1 MAPKWEQCTN
11 FLILTPTLGLFMAIT
26 QQDVAHIAHLAHI
39 ALTPEQ
45 TAEAAQ
51 DFGQI
56 IQLIEQLQSVDT
68 SGIEPLVQPLAAIQE
83 VNLRLRADEPAPTN
97 TIEERDALMRNAP
110 AQSEG
115 LFLVPTVIE

>member
-1 MAPKWEQCTN
+1 
-11 FLILTPTLGLFMAIT
+11 MAIT

-45 TAEAAQ
+45 TAEAAE

>member
-11 FLILTPTLGLFMAIT
+11 FLILTQTLGLFMAIT

-83 VNLRLRADEPAPTN
+83 VSLRLRADEPAPTN

>member
-1 MAPKWEQCTN
+1 
-11 FLILTPTLGLFMAIT
+11 MAIT

-56 IQLIEQLQSVDT
+56 IELFAQLERVDT
-68 SGIEPLVQPLAAIQE
+68 TGIEPLVQPLAAVQE
-83 VNLRLRADEPAPTN
+83 LSLRLRADAPAPTN
-97 TIEERDALMRNAP
+97 SIEERDALMQNAP

>member
-1 MAPKWEQCTN
+1 
-11 FLILTPTLGLFMAIT
+11 MAIT

-45 TAEAAQ
+45 TAQAEQ

-56 IQLIEQLQSVDT
+56 IELIEQLQSIDT
-68 SGIEPLVQPLAAIQE
+68 NGVEPLIQPLAMLQE

-97 TIEERDALMRNAP
+97 TTAQRDALMQNAP
-110 AQSEG
+110 ALSDG

>member
-1 MAPKWEQCTN
+1 
-11 FLILTPTLGLFMAIT
+11 MAIT

-45 TAEAAQ
+45 TAQAEQ

-56 IQLIEQLQSVDT
+56 IGLIQQLQSVDT
-68 SGIEPLVQPLAAIQE
+68 SGVEPLVQPLATIQE

-97 TIEERDALMRNAP
+97 TTEQRDALMSNAP
-110 AQSEG
+110 AQTEG

>member
-1 MAPKWEQCTN
+1 
-11 FLILTPTLGLFMAIT
+11 MAIT
-26 QQDVAHIAHLAHI
+26 QQDVTHIAHLAHI
-39 ALTPEQ
+39 TLSPEQ

-56 IQLIEQLQSVDT
+56 IELFTQLQSIDT
-68 SGIEPLVQPLAAIQE
+68 RGVEPLVQPLAAIQE

-97 TIEERDALMRNAP
+97 TLEERDALMSNAP

>member
-1 MAPKWEQCTN
+1 
-11 FLILTPTLGLFMAIT
+11 MAIT

-45 TAEAAQ
+45 TAAAAQ
-51 DFGQI
+51 DFSQI
-56 IQLIEQLQSVDT
+56 IGLFAQLQNVDT
-68 SGIEPLVQPLAAIQE
+68 SGIEPLVQPLAARQE
-83 VNLRLRADEPAPTN
+83 INLRLRNDEPAPTN
-97 TIEERDALMRNAP
+97 TTEERAALMSNAP